1 MAVSRDFAAC
11 AAVLSAA
18 LASGAAAQEA
28 AQEAAQQAAPALGIE
43 LNRVLQVEGA
53 CRLTFL
59 AENGLGTDLAQVV
72 FETVLFTTD
81 GAVERLTLLDLG
93 ALPAGRPRVREFDM
107 AGLSCDGL
115 GRVLI
120 NGVDTC
126 AGVEAGACAAA
137 LGVRSRVDGVEVV
150 G

>member
-1 MAVSRDFAAC
+1 MAVSRGKAAC
-11 AAVLSAA
+11 AAILSAA

-28 AQEAAQQAAPALGIE
+28 VQQAVPALGIE

-59 AENGLGTDLAQVV
+59 AENGLGADLGQVV

-107 AGLSCDGL
+107 GGLSCDAL

-126 AGVEAGACAAA
+126 AGAEASACAEG
-137 LGVRSRVDGVEVV
+137 LSVESRVDGVEVI